1 MRVSHVAGLDFRG
14 ERYRVKRRST
24 ESIQKGG
31 LPWRQ
36 SRRRRSS
43 FRRRFSPRTRSGRS
57 SPTSPP
63 GRNSGSANALHDGR
77 RHFANAI
84 GNEFC
89 DVFVISWSEG
99 SDTGFHDH
107 GLASG
112 AVACCLGQVVEERL
126 RIGGENRRTILSAG
140 DAISFDGS
148 HVHRMTDAGT
158 GPAVTI
164 HAYSPRPERIG
175 QFAFEA
181 DGTVRRVEISWAA
194 ELVNA
199 AAGL

>member
-1 MRVSHVAGLDFRG
+1 MAAIEATTVELPQAVLMPDEIRAFVSDLAAQPEF
-14 ERYRVKRRST
+14 
-24 ESIQKGG
+24 
-31 LPWRQ
+31 WR
-36 SRRRRSS
+36 
-43 FRRRFSPRTRSGRS
+43 PH
-57 SPTSPP
+57 
-63 GRNSGSANALHDGR
+63 ALHDGR

-126 RIGGENRRTILSAG
+126 RIGRENRRTILSAG